1 MPNEEKR
8 YNMLLD
14 DDRQEAIRIKK
25 MKQGL
30 VSNTDNENYL
40 KEKEEKAKT
49 PMTFKEKLSNF
60 WFHFKPVIIV
70 SALIIGIVT
79 YLVFQAANR
88 ETYDTT
94 IMIHTNTYYSFEN
107 LGIIKDAFAKFMPD
121 ADGNGKIE
129 IGILQSKEIDDQ
141 SGNTVMGLEGAM
153 KARLAAEI
161 ASGKNC
167 IFIVEDSLIDS
178 VNQKGLFADL
188 REVLGIEGDSA
199 VYSIPLKD
207 SSMFEN
213 EIFDSVRD
221 KYHICLRVFKEDT
234 DRKQY
239 DYQLKAVQ
247 NIYNEIK
254 N

>member
-8 YNMLLD
+8 YNMLID

-30 VSNTDNENYL
+30 VSNTDNEEYL
-40 KEKEEKAKT
+40 KEKEAKANVT
-49 PMTFKEKLSNF
+49 MTFGEKIANF
-60 WFHFKPVIIV
+60 WYHFKPVIIV
-70 SALIIGIVT
+70 SAAILGIVT
-79 YLVFQAANR
+79 YLVIQSATK

-94 IMIHTNTYYSFEN
+94 IMLHTNTYYSFEN
-107 LGIIKDAFAKFMPD
+107 LGIIKNSFAKFMPD
-121 ADGNGKIE
+121 ADENGKIE
-129 IGILQSKEIDDQ
+129 IGILQSKEMDEEN
-141 SGNTVMGLEGAM
+141 NTVMGLEGAL

-178 VNQKGLFADL
+178 VNQHGLFADL
-188 REVLGIEGDSA
+188 REVLNIESDSP
-199 VYSIPLKD
+199 VYSIPLNN
-207 SSMFEN
+207 SSLFGN

-221 KYHICLRVFKEDT
+221 KYHVCFRVFKEGT

-239 DYQLKAVQ
+239 NYQLKAIE
-247 NIYNEIK
+247 NIYNEINK
-254 N
+254 